1 MPRGRHRP
9 RRARDLV
16 SNRISGVPVVDDDG
30 VVVGVISEYDL
41 LVRLGSQRAERQTMD
56 DGMFPPIG
64 RCDEFGGSVKDMW
77 GRFLDLQARADKANG
92 DAVEDAMGEARTVA
106 PSMKLADATDVMLDE
121 RLTRLVVVDEEE
133 KLVGV
138 LSRGDII
145 GEPTR
150 RSEGG

>member
-1 MPRGRHRP
+1 M
-9 RRARDLV
+9 RAHLALETLV

-77 GRFLDLQARADKANG
+77 GRFLDLQERADKANG
-92 DAVEDAMGEARTVA
+92 ETVEDAMGEAQV
-106 PSMKLADATDVMLDE
+106 
-121 RLTRLVVVDEEE
+121 RLVA
-133 KLVGV
+133 GAAAAA
-138 LSRGDII
+138 RA
-145 GEPTR
+145 TR
-150 RSEGG
+150 PRR